1 MTVKGTDVVKRT
13 EKQVV
18 EELTDQQKDFLFR
31 VLEIE
36 RAKLHITDK
45 NATVD
50 DLLKAV
56 KGIIP

>member
-1 MTVKGTDVVKRT
+1 MKRT

-18 EELTDQQKDFLFR
+18 EELTDEQRDFLFR

-36 RAKLHITDK
+36 RAKLHISDR

-56 KGIIP
+56 KGIIR